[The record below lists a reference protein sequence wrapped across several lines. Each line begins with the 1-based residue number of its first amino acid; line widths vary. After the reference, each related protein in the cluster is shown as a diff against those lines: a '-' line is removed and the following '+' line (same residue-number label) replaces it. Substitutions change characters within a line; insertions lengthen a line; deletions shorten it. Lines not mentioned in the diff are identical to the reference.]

1 MILFSSEA
9 LSDIDRV
16 RTFLEV
22 RNPDAA
28 VRALRA
34 IWMALERV
42 EGFPEI
48 GQPTSDRRIRQI
60 LVRFGRRAYV
70 VRYRILQPGGAIFV
84 TRIWHSREARE

>member
-42 EGFPEI
+42 EMLWGKAA
-48 GQPTSDRRIRQI
+48 RRRHPS
-60 LVRFGRRAYV
+60 AD
-70 VRYRILQPGGAIFV
+70 
-84 TRIWHSREARE
+84 